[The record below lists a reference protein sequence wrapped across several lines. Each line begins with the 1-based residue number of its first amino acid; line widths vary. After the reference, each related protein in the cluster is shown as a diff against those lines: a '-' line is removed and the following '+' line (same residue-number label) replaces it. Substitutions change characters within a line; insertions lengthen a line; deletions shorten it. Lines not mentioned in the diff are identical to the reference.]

1 MTAEEYAAFQ
11 AAIAA
16 AAVAYAL
23 QVSSLF
29 SQAALSVSEWVR
41 LLQIVY
47 PQVERYRTQSAE
59 LARRFYD
66 SQRVQFHPELPRHDQ
81 YAEDYRIEWFV
92 ESMEPV
98 RKKYSQ
104 PNTPEP
110 VVAEFV
116 ALVAREVENAGRRQ
130 IIHAVESDEAV
141 TVKVQEYQERVKAP
155 EPEPVAEVVP
165 QPVARSE
172 PPRIVSGDPRPV
184 QGWARI
190 ATGNE
195 TCAWCL
201 MLVSRG
207 VAYPSAKAA
216 GSKYDDETSI
226 DVLAG
231 ESDISVE
238 DMMNQWHTGC
248 DCKVVPVFDEADWP
262 GIEAHQR
269 AEALWSDAYDDA
281 VEWRERY
288 PDRVHRTGKNKGKR
302 ITIYEDQL
310 LALRR
315 RVDGG
320 LINSQEWAAI
330 QAA

>member
-1 MTAEEYAAFQ
+1 VTAEEYAALQ

-16 AAVAYAL
+16 AAVAYAT
-23 QVSSLF
+23 QFASLF
-29 SQAALSVSEWVR
+29 SQAALSVSEWLR
-41 LLQIVY
+41 LLQIMY
-47 PQVERYRTQSAE
+47 PQVEQYRSESAE

-66 SQRVQFHPELPRHDQ
+66 SQRAQFHPELPRHDQ
-81 YAEDYRIEWFV
+81 YAEDYRIDWFV

-98 RKKYSQ
+98 RKKFSQ
-104 PNTPEP
+104 PNTPDA
-110 VVAEFV
+110 VVGEFV
-116 ALVAREVENAGRRQ
+116 ALIAREVENAGRRQ
-130 IIHAVESDEAV
+130 IIHAVESDEPVAEKV
-141 TVKVQEYQERVKAP
+141 QKVQERRV
-155 EPEPVAEVVP
+155 E
-165 QPVARSE
+165 QPVTVAS
-172 PPRIVSGDPRPV
+172 DPRPV

-207 VAYPSAKAA
+207 PVYPTAKSA
-216 GSKYDDETSI
+216 GSKYDSETSLS
-226 DVLAG
+226 VLAG
-231 ESDISVE
+231 ESDIGVE

-262 GIEAHQR
+262 GKPAQER
-269 AEALWSDAYDDA
+269 ASELWNDAYDDA

-288 PDRVHRTGKNKGKR
+288 PDRVHATGKKKGKR